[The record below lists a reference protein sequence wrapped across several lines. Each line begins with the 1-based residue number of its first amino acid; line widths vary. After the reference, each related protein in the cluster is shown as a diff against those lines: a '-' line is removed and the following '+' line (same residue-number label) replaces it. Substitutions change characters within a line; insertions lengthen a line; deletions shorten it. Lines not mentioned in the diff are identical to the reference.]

1 MEEKSFATII
11 LEDYKRQNKRLFA
24 IVVMILLMLM
34 CTGGYLIYILND
46 IGTIETTQEI
56 EDVETIENSNIVNG
70 DNYGEDNTN

>member
-34 CTGGYLIYILND
+34 CTGGYLIYVLND

-56 EDVETIENSNIVNG
+56 EDVETIENSSIVNG
-70 DNYGEDNTN
+70 DNYGEDNSN